1 MISYDH
7 ITITQLQSLLH
18 DGLLVTMLVI
28 NTTFSLLLG
37 LKMTDIKSLFEQLTT
52 KLQQLEKLLATT
64 QPVQA
69 LVSRIPA
76 VLKGQEQA
84 VINQIMPELVT
95 DMLAMKLAAEAFKD
109 IHIKHPFSQK
119 SARRYV
125 GIIHLHPEHQNSAKI
140 ITTIGKINTIKG
152 AIEHAVVNE
161 NESRQARFS
170 AIHDNCPGIMTVH
183 LYRKIHCLENEYVKS
198 VRFSWQ
204 RKDSLHQPDKI
215 KLLGEITAE
224 QERATPDNQLAL
236 TQLHQQIA
244 TTAEH
249 ELRVRRPVKVQP
261 AANIVKVTGLKTVT
275 APLPIIVV
283 QKEPLETHEVADFIA
298 SPMRKQ
304 RSDKRKNVVLG
315 TFSGKTI
322 EKVMA

>member
-1 MISYDH
+1 
-7 ITITQLQSLLH
+7 
-18 DGLLVTMLVI
+18 
-28 NTTFSLLLG
+28 
-37 LKMTDIKSLFEQLTT
+37 MTDIKSLFEQLTT
-52 KLQQLEKLLATT
+52 NLNRLEKLLATT

-84 VINQIMPELVT
+84 VINQIIPELAT
-95 DMLAMKLAAEAFKD
+95 DMLAMKLSAEAFKD

-125 GIIHLHPEHQNSAKI
+125 GIIHIHPEHENSAKI
-140 ITTIGKINTIKG
+140 VTTIEEINTIK
-152 AIEHAVVNE
+152 ATIEHAVVSE

-170 AIHDNCPGIMTVH
+170 AIHDNCPGVMTVH

-204 RKDSLHQPDKI
+204 RKDSLHQPDKV

-236 TQLHQQIA
+236 TQLQQKIA
-244 TTAEH
+244 TTTEP

-283 QKEPLETHEVADFIA
+283 QKEPIEANEVAEFIA
-298 SPMRKQ
+298 SQIRKQ

-322 EKVMA
+322 EKITA

>member
-1 MISYDH
+1 
-7 ITITQLQSLLH
+7 
-18 DGLLVTMLVI
+18 
-28 NTTFSLLLG
+28 
-37 LKMTDIKSLFEQLTT
+37 MTDIKSLFDQLTADLDLL
-52 KLQQLEKLLATT
+52 KKLLGNT

-84 VINQIMPELVT
+84 IINEIIPELTT

-125 GIIHLHPEHQNSAKI
+125 GIIHLHPDHDNTEKI
-140 ITTIGKINTIKG
+140 VTQINAINTIK
-152 AIEHAVVNE
+152 AKIEHAVVSE
-161 NESRQARFS
+161 NDTRQARFS
-170 AIHDNCPGIMTVH
+170 AIHDNCPGVMTVH
-183 LYRKIHCLENEYVKS
+183 LYRKIHCVDDELVKS

-215 KLLGEITAE
+215 KLLAQITIE
-224 QERATPDNQLAL
+224 QERATLDNQLAL
-236 TQLHQQIA
+236 AQLYQKIA
-244 TTAEH
+244 TTPEH
-249 ELRVRRPVKVQP
+249 ALRIRRPVKVQP

-283 QKEPLETHEVADFIA
+283 QKEPLEANEVADFVA
-298 SPMRKQ
+298 SQVRKQ
-304 RSDKRKNVVLG
+304 RSDKRKNTVLG
-315 TFSGKTI
+315 TLTGHTI
-322 EKVMA
+322 EKITAE

>member
-1 MISYDH
+1 
-7 ITITQLQSLLH
+7 
-18 DGLLVTMLVI
+18 
-28 NTTFSLLLG
+28 
-37 LKMTDIKSLFEQLTT
+37 MTDIKGLFDQLTAN
-52 KLQQLEKLLATT
+52 LCQLEALLATT

-84 VINQIMPELVT
+84 PINQISPELSA

-125 GIIHLHPEHQNSAKI
+125 GFIHLHPEHENTAKI
-140 ITTIGKINTIKG
+140 VTQVNAINNIK
-152 AIEHAVVNE
+152 AEIEHAVVSE
-161 NESRQARFS
+161 NDTRQARFS
-170 AIHDNCPGIMTVH
+170 AIHDNCPGVMTVH
-183 LYRKIHCLENEYVKS
+183 LYRKIHCLENENVKS

-215 KLLGEITAE
+215 KLLGEINAE
-224 QERATPDNQLAL
+224 KERAASDNQLAL
-236 TQLHQQIA
+236 AQLYQKVS

-249 ELRVRRPVKVQP
+249 ELRIRRPVKVQP

-283 QKEPLETHEVADFIA
+283 QKEPLEANEVAEFIA
-298 SPMRKQ
+298 SQMRKQ
-304 RSDKRKNVVLG
+304 RSDKRKNTVLG

-322 EKVMA
+322 EKVLV

>member
-1 MISYDH
+1 
-7 ITITQLQSLLH
+7 
-18 DGLLVTMLVI
+18 
-28 NTTFSLLLG
+28 
-37 LKMTDIKSLFEQLTT
+37 MTDIKSLFEQLTT
-52 KLQQLEKLLATT
+52 NLNRLEKLLATT

-84 VINQIMPELVT
+84 VINQIIPELAT
-95 DMLAMKLAAEAFKD
+95 DMLAMKLSAEAFKD

-125 GIIHLHPEHQNSAKI
+125 GIIHIHPEHENSAKI
-140 ITTIGKINTIKG
+140 VTTIEEINTIK
-152 AIEHAVVNE
+152 ATIEHAVVSE

-170 AIHDNCPGIMTVH
+170 AIHDNCPGVMTVH

-204 RKDSLHQPDKI
+204 RKDSLHQPDKV
-215 KLLGEITAE
+215 KLLGEISAE

-236 TQLHQQIA
+236 TQLQQKIA
-244 TTAEH
+244 TTTEP

-283 QKEPLETHEVADFIA
+283 QKEPIEANEVAEFIA
-298 SPMRKQ
+298 SQIRKQ

-322 EKVMA
+322 EKITA

>member
-1 MISYDH
+1 
-7 ITITQLQSLLH
+7 
-18 DGLLVTMLVI
+18 
-28 NTTFSLLLG
+28 
-37 LKMTDIKSLFEQLTT
+37 MTDIKSLFDQLTSD
-52 KLQQLEKLLATT
+52 LERLKKLLATT

-84 VINQIMPELVT
+84 VINEIIPELTT

-125 GIIHLHPEHQNSAKI
+125 GIIHLHPDHENTEKI
-140 ITTIGKINTIKG
+140 VTQINAINTIK
-152 AIEHAVVNE
+152 AKIEHAVVSE
-161 NESRQARFS
+161 NGSRQARFS
-170 AIHDNCPGIMTVH
+170 AIHDNCPGVMTVH
-183 LYRKIHCLENEYVKS
+183 LYRKIHCVDEELVKS

-204 RKDSLHQPDKI
+204 RKDSLHQPDKV
-215 KLLGEITAE
+215 KLLAQITIE

-236 TQLHQQIA
+236 MQLYQKIA
-244 TTAEH
+244 TTPEH
-249 ELRVRRPVKVQP
+249 ALRIRRPVKVQP

-283 QKEPLETHEVADFIA
+283 QKEPLEANEVAGFVA
-298 SPMRKQ
+298 SQVRKQ
-304 RSDKRKNVVLG
+304 RSDKRKNTVLG
-315 TFSGKTI
+315 TLTGHTI
-322 EKVMA
+322 EKIAAE

>member
-1 MISYDH
+1 
-7 ITITQLQSLLH
+7 
-18 DGLLVTMLVI
+18 
-28 NTTFSLLLG
+28 
-37 LKMTDIKSLFEQLTT
+37 MTDIKGLFDQLTAN
-52 KLQQLEKLLATT
+52 LCQLEALLATT

-84 VINQIMPELVT
+84 PINQISPELSA

-119 SARRYV
+119 AARRYV
-125 GIIHLHPEHQNSAKI
+125 GFIHLHPEHENTAKI
-140 ITTIGKINTIKG
+140 VTQVNAINNIK
-152 AIEHAVVNE
+152 AEIEHAVVSE
-161 NESRQARFS
+161 NDTRQARFS
-170 AIHDNCPGIMTVH
+170 AIHDNCPGVMTVH
-183 LYRKIHCLENEYVKS
+183 LYRKIHCLENESVKS

-204 RKDSLHQPDKI
+204 RKDSLHQPDKL
-215 KLLGEITAE
+215 KLLGEINAE
-224 QERATPDNQLAL
+224 KERAASDNQLAL
-236 TQLHQQIA
+236 AQLYQKVS

-249 ELRVRRPVKVQP
+249 ELRIRRPVKVQP

-283 QKEPLETHEVADFIA
+283 QKEPLEANEVAEFIA
-298 SPMRKQ
+298 SQMRKQ
-304 RSDKRKNVVLG
+304 RSDKRKNTVLG

-322 EKVMA
+322 EKVLV

>member
-1 MISYDH
+1 
-7 ITITQLQSLLH
+7 
-18 DGLLVTMLVI
+18 
-28 NTTFSLLLG
+28 
-37 LKMTDIKSLFEQLTT
+37 MTNIKSLFDQLTSD
-52 KLQQLEKLLATT
+52 LERLKKLLANT

-84 VINQIMPELVT
+84 VINEIIPELTT

-125 GIIHLHPEHQNSAKI
+125 GIIHLHPDHENTEKI
-140 ITTIGKINTIKG
+140 VTQINAINTIK
-152 AIEHAVVNE
+152 AKIEHAVVSE
-161 NESRQARFS
+161 NDSRQARFS
-170 AIHDNCPGIMTVH
+170 AIHDNCPRVMTVH
-183 LYRKIHCLENEYVKS
+183 LYRKIHCVDEELVKS

-204 RKDSLHQPDKI
+204 RKDSLHQPDKV
-215 KLLGEITAE
+215 KLLAQITIE

-236 TQLHQQIA
+236 MQLYQKIA
-244 TTAEH
+244 TTPEH
-249 ELRVRRPVKVQP
+249 ALRIRRPVKVQP

-283 QKEPLETHEVADFIA
+283 QKEPLEANEVADFVA
-298 SPMRKQ
+298 SQVRKQ
-304 RSDKRKNVVLG
+304 RSDKRKNTVLG
-315 TFSGKTI
+315 TLTGHTI
-322 EKVMA
+322 EKITAV

>member
-1 MISYDH
+1 
-7 ITITQLQSLLH
+7 
-18 DGLLVTMLVI
+18 
-28 NTTFSLLLG
+28 
-37 LKMTDIKSLFEQLTT
+37 MTDIKSLFDQLSADLDLL
-52 KLQQLEKLLATT
+52 KKLLGNT

-84 VINQIMPELVT
+84 IINEIIPELTT

-125 GIIHLHPEHQNSAKI
+125 GIIHLHPDHDNTEKI
-140 ITTIGKINTIKG
+140 VTQINAINTIK
-152 AIEHAVVNE
+152 AKIEHAVVSE
-161 NESRQARFS
+161 NDTRQARFS
-170 AIHDNCPGIMTVH
+170 AIHDNCPGVMTVH
-183 LYRKIHCLENEYVKS
+183 LYRKIHCLDDELVKS

-215 KLLGEITAE
+215 KLLAQITIE
-224 QERATPDNQLAL
+224 QERATLDNQLAL
-236 TQLHQQIA
+236 AQLYQKIA
-244 TTAEH
+244 TTPEH
-249 ELRVRRPVKVQP
+249 ALRIRRPVKVQP

-283 QKEPLETHEVADFIA
+283 QKEPLETNEVADFVA
-298 SPMRKQ
+298 SQVRKQ
-304 RSDKRKNVVLG
+304 RSDKRKNTVLG
-315 TFSGKTI
+315 TLTGHTI
-322 EKVMA
+322 EKITAE

>member
-1 MISYDH
+1 
-7 ITITQLQSLLH
+7 
-18 DGLLVTMLVI
+18 
-28 NTTFSLLLG
+28 
-37 LKMTDIKSLFEQLTT
+37 MTDIKSLFDQLTAN
-52 KLQQLEKLLATT
+52 LSQLEKLFSTT

-76 VLKGQEQA
+76 VLKGQELA
-84 VINQIMPELVT
+84 VINQIIPELAT

-125 GIIHLHPEHQNSAKI
+125 GIIHIHPEHENTANI
-140 ITTIGKINTIKG
+140 VTTINAINTIK
-152 AIEHAVVNE
+152 ADIEHTVVSE
-161 NESRQARFS
+161 NDTRQARFS
-170 AIHDNCPGIMTVH
+170 AIHDNCPGVMTVH

-215 KLLGEITAE
+215 KLLGEISAE
-224 QERATPDNQLAL
+224 KERATPDNQLAL
-236 TQLHQQIA
+236 TQLHQKVA

-249 ELRVRRPVKVQP
+249 QLRIRRSVKVQP

-283 QKEPLETHEVADFIA
+283 QKEPLEASEVAEFVA
-298 SPMRKQ
+298 SQIRKQ

>member
-1 MISYDH
+1 
-7 ITITQLQSLLH
+7 
-18 DGLLVTMLVI
+18 
-28 NTTFSLLLG
+28 
-37 LKMTDIKSLFEQLTT
+37 MTDIKSLFDQLTADLDLL
-52 KLQQLEKLLATT
+52 KKLLGAT

-84 VINQIMPELVT
+84 IINEIIPELTT

-125 GIIHLHPEHQNSAKI
+125 GIIHLHPDHDNTEKI
-140 ITTIGKINTIKG
+140 VTQINAINTIK
-152 AIEHAVVNE
+152 AKIEHAVVSE
-161 NESRQARFS
+161 NDTRQARFS
-170 AIHDNCPGIMTVH
+170 AIHDNCPGVMTVH
-183 LYRKIHCLENEYVKS
+183 LYRKIHCVDDELVKS

-215 KLLGEITAE
+215 KLLAQITIE
-224 QERATPDNQLAL
+224 QERATLDNQLAL
-236 TQLHQQIA
+236 AQLYQKIA
-244 TTAEH
+244 TTPEH
-249 ELRVRRPVKVQP
+249 ALRIRRPVKVQP

-283 QKEPLETHEVADFIA
+283 QKEPLETNEVADFVA
-298 SPMRKQ
+298 SQVRKQ
-304 RSDKRKNVVLG
+304 RSDKRKNTVLG
-315 TFSGKTI
+315 TLTGHTI
-322 EKVMA
+322 EKITAER